1 MADTI
6 KVQAD
11 GKEIELPRGS
21 TFLQAAE
28 SALGAQDRRVLG
40 AVMGGRVRRLDE
52 EIPGPGLVEF
62 IDISHEEGVR
72 IYARSASFLLV
83 RAVGELFPGAKVL
96 IDHSVNQSLY
106 CDIKWNRRITVSDL
120 KAIEAK
126 MRVIAEMDEPFE
138 PVRMPAS
145 EAKAL
150 LKATGR
156 MEAASLL
163 HEDGVYEGYRCG
175 GFVDNYYGP
184 LVPSTGY
191 LKVFKL
197 HYYLP
202 GFLLMLPNSMS
213 QAVPQFTEQP
223 KLTAVYLETAD
234 WEKLIGISNMADL
247 NTAIRSSNGR
257 DLVRM
262 CEVWHERKLSRIA
275 DMISRERRR
284 VILIAG
290 PSSSGKTTFAHRLIV
305 HLHANGLRPLAL
317 SLDDY
322 YLDRDLCPR
331 DECGKFDLESVNA
344 LDIPLFEEQLS
355 ALLSGEEVDLAKFNF
370 LTGHS
375 GRAGQRIAIKS
386 DQPLIIEGINGLND
400 RLTSSIPVNTKFR
413 IFASALAQLNI
424 DDHNRVSTTD
434 VRLIRRI
441 VRDHLF
447 RGHSADKT
455 IESWPSV
462 HTAEF
467 RNIFPH
473 QENADAIFN
482 SALAYELSALRTVA
496 LPLLE
501 AIPAE
506 SPSRMEADR
515 LAAFL
520 SLVEPL
526 PCLDEIPP
534 TSIIREFIG
543 GCTFYI

>member
-1 MADTI
+1 MTDTLRLTI
-6 KVQAD
+6 D
-11 GKEIELPRGS
+11 GKDYELPEGS
-21 TFLQAAE
+21 TFLQAVQLSRGPAGRQ
-28 SALGAQDRRVLG
+28 ALG
-40 AVMGGRVRRLDE
+40 AVMQNKAWCLAEKIPCSGKVSFLD
-52 EIPGPGLVEF
+52 IT
-62 IDISHEEGVR
+62 HEEGSR

-83 RAVGELFPGAKVL
+83 RAVGELFTGARVL

-106 CDIKWNRRITVSDL
+106 CEIKWSRRITTGDH
-120 KAIEAK
+120 KAIEAR
-126 MRVIAEMDEPFE
+126 MRAIAENDEPFE
-138 PVRMPAS
+138 KVSLPAS
-145 EAKAL
+145 EAKEFL
-150 LKATGR
+150 NATGR
-156 MEAASLL
+156 PEAANLL
-163 HEDGVYEGYRCG
+163 PDGGTYEGYRCG
-175 GFVDNYYGP
+175 GFVDSYFGP

-191 LKVFKL
+191 LELFKL

-202 GFLLMLPNSMS
+202 GFLLMLPNNLM
-213 QAVPQFTEQP
+213 QAVPQFVEQP
-223 KLTAVYLETAD
+223 KLSAVYSDTAD
-234 WEKLIGISNMADL
+234 WESLIGITNMADL
-247 NTAIRSSNGR
+247 NTAIRSGNGR

-262 CEVWHERKLSRIA
+262 CETWHERKLSRIA
-275 DMISRERRR
+275 ELISRDKRR

-290 PSSSGKTTFAHRLIV
+290 PSSSGKTTFAHRLTV

-322 YLDRDLCPR
+322 YLDRDSCPC
-331 DECGKFDLESVNA
+331 DECGKLDLESVDA

-355 ALLSGEEVDLAKFNF
+355 ALLAGEEVALAKFDF

-375 GRAGQRIAIKS
+375 GRAAQRIAIKS
-386 DQPLIIEGINGLND
+386 NQPLIIEGINGLND
-400 RLTSSIPVNTKFR
+400 RLTRSIPVGMKFR

-424 DDHNRVSTTD
+424 DDHNRVATTD
-434 VRLIRRI
+434 VRLIRRM

-455 IESWPSV
+455 IDTWPSV

-482 SALAYELSALRTVA
+482 SALAYELAALRTVA
-496 LPLLE
+496 LPLLN

-534 TSIIREFIG
+534 VSIIREFIG